1 MGKLLLRLSK
11 ASESLP
17 YLRRYSEIAT
27 ELGEA
32 NSRCKASSALALA
45 LDALGM
51 LDKALDELNLVQ
63 AISEQAGD
71 LVLQLQACKAM
82 VFSYFFI
89 RLFYFQGF
97 FFLFGNYI
105 ISHRVLCIVK

>member
-32 NSRCKASSALALA
+32 DSRCKASSALALA

-82 VFSYFFI
+82 VFFIFLKNLFSFIFKDFF
-89 RLFYFQGF
+89 
-97 FFLFGNYI
+97 
-105 ISHRVLCIVK
+105 VL